1 METSYTA
8 TETSPLF
15 SSALANNKG
24 ISVTIS
30 RIQKGSLG
38 CSLTQLVDNSDFK
51 EEDDTR
57 ETQPLVAE
65 QDENKNNE
73 EPHIMDAEEIA
84 KAQEQRRSLLDA
96 LINALTNFTSQFSE
110 EEGSEV
116 VAAVLKSHLSR
127 FHPQS
132 KSFDISR
139 PRNGIA
145 IRTSNT
151 LQCFTVEDSEPLVED
166 RETFNNNPISFLSPT
181 SHEKSPDDPHSY
193 SENESSTSEKIN
205 KLTNSTTWRQWSEM
219 KRDSVT
225 GQNTHESLTLLLDDN
240 SNSDDDDVIYL

>member
-30 RIQKGSLG
+30 RIQKDSLG

-110 EEGSEV
+110 EGGSEV

-139 PRNGIA
+139 PRNG
-145 IRTSNT
+145 
-151 LQCFTVEDSEPLVED
+151 
-166 RETFNNNPISFLSPT
+166 
-181 SHEKSPDDPHSY
+181 
-193 SENESSTSEKIN
+193 
-205 KLTNSTTWRQWSEM
+205 M
-219 KRDSVT
+219 
-225 GQNTHESLTLLLDDN
+225 
-240 SNSDDDDVIYL
+240 